1 MQNTLVIDTSDKVA
15 RFGLFCDNEL
25 ADRLRWEAHRELS
38 KTFYTKLDE
47 LLGHNGLNY
56 QDLNSIIVV
65 CGPGSFTGLRIS
77 IVIVNAFSY
86 ALNIET
92 AGVVQEEKM
101 TLKEIFNAGQKKLKK
116 NQILEPFYGRKPN
129 ITQRKKK
136 FPS

>member
-1 MQNTLVIDTSDKVA
+1 MKNILVLDTSDRVA
-15 RFGLFCDNEL
+15 RFGLFCDNKL
-25 ADRLRWEAHRELS
+25 ADRLGWEAHRELS

-47 LLGHNGLNY
+47 LLGRNGLDY

-65 CGPGSFTGLRIS
+65 CGPGSFTGLRIG

-116 NQILEPFYGRKPN
+116 NQILEPFYGREPN